1 MMDIQSLK
9 LDLIS
14 RIMTI
19 DKPAL
24 LVKINEI
31 LQKETKSDWWD
42 NLPLEVQE
50 SILEGLTDIQNGN
63 VLTHDQVMEEAR
75 QKYGI

>member
-14 RIMTI
+14 KIMTI
-19 DKPAL
+19 DKPAVL
-24 LVKINEI
+24 NEINEI
-31 LQKETKSDWWD
+31 LQKETKTDWWD
-42 NLPLEVQE
+42 NLPFEVQE

-75 QKYGI
+75 QKYGL

>member
-14 RIMTI
+14 KIMTI

-24 LVKINEI
+24 LIEINEI
-31 LQKETKSDWWD
+31 LQKENKIDWWD
-42 NLPLEVQE
+42 KLPLEIQE

-63 VLTHDQVMEEAR
+63 VLTHDQVMQEANR
-75 QKYGI
+75 KYGL

>member
-1 MMDIQSLK
+1 MDIQSLK

-24 LVKINEI
+24 LVEINEI

>member
-1 MMDIQSLK
+1 MDIQSLK

-14 RIMTI
+14 KIMSI

-24 LVKINEI
+24 LIEIKKI
-31 LQKETKSDWWD
+31 LQKENKTDWWD

-63 VLTHDQVMEEAR
+63 VLTHEQVMQEAK
-75 QKYGI
+75 QKYGF

>member
-1 MMDIQSLK
+1 
-9 LDLIS
+9 
-14 RIMTI
+14 MTI

-24 LVKINEI
+24 LVEINEI